1 MTFEERDL
9 ATVES
14 GMTGPSISHEEQ
26 GMIDNLVLRTMNFV
40 NELNMLTRPIA
51 KLAANRLVEKLRLA
65 SLPEGSVGT
74 IAEGVWER
82 LKNASDVPGEMDFIS
97 EAELHIVEDIMHR
110 FSESDRLTPRF
121 MSSPKKVALES
132 LAAIDPSVNGRIIR
146 AAARIAWP
154 KVKAK
159 LGI

>member
-1 MTFEERDL
+1 
-9 ATVES
+9 
-14 GMTGPSISHEEQ
+14 
-26 GMIDNLVLRTMNFV
+26 
-40 NELNMLTRPIA
+40 
-51 KLAANRLVEKLRLA
+51 
-65 SLPEGSVGT
+65 VGT

-97 EAELHIVEDIMHR
+97 EAELQIVEDIMHR

-132 LAAIDPSVNGRIIR
+132 LASIDTSVNGRIIR

-159 LGI
+159 LGV